1 MQWILEGACLPPLY
15 NCATKSVMMVAQT
28 EKTLAAGLSRASI
41 SRFESIENPKALPS
55 RVGEVRLL
63 FRVCATTLVVHV
75 F

>member
-41 SRFESIENPKALPS
+41 SRFESKTQK
-55 RVGEVRLL
+55 RCLL
-63 FRVCATTLVVHV
+63 ASEKSV
-75 F
+75 FFFECVPLLS